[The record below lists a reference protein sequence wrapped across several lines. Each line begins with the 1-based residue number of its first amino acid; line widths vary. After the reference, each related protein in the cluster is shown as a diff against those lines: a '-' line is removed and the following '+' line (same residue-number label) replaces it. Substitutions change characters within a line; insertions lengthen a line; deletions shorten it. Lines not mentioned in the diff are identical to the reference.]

1 MYGCEKKLAG
11 IFALDTR
18 SPRKPGN
25 RSVDFLVYATGSVNI
40 FPASTINLLFNRKR
54 CKEKE
59 KRPLNL
65 GTPQPILTPATP
77 LNAAHSRAILKR
89 NLLLSRRLR
98 PVNSMTKYS
107 FLTLF
112 LLLCIASTLPAQEI
126 VQVGKASYFAEI
138 PAGKPSPSGPEGPI
152 APRLLEAAKIDRPA
166 PTNQYWSSLLFPRMR
181 GNAFGNPVY
190 IPPLS
195 LRATAAGFEI
205 GCNNKSSTGTEYH
218 FAHENLIKVSVEGIT
233 ASSVAVS
240 DWFETGATA
249 NLVDEAGQSILAV
262 SFQKSSPALVFT
274 DLPVG
279 KTVSV
284 EVKGDVNMKEI
295 GAVKF
300 PGAVGSIM
308 HAVRFTADG
317 CPCGVFLNKGG
328 ITRSETGYHITPE
341 EGTRLTI
348 ALLPRQ
354 NDEYSELLL
363 EAAGVFLN
371 PPTKPVSNWIYDPE
385 KNVVTF
391 TYALPNKDDALNKK
405 KSAFILLPHQ
415 WKLLDA
421 EALAELNKI
430 AGTYRSSRGD
440 AKVFFAEEVK
450 LEIPVRGLLPS
461 LPPLEGEDAEKLK
474 ATFLAEYPS
483 LRLEGNDTYWF
494 GKSLQKVISAARIAD
509 QLGLTAERDAMVH
522 QVKRGLE
529 DWFTATPGK
538 NKNFF
543 AYDPKWGTL
552 IGYNHSYG
560 SAEELNDHHFHYGYF
575 VSAAAFIAQYDPD
588 WAAEENWGGMVNLLI
603 RDACSFDKNDPL
615 FPWFRCFDLW
625 EGHSWAAG
633 HGDFRGGNNNES
645 SSESMLFNSS
655 VYLWGVLTGND
666 KLRDLGAFLYA
677 LEQSAIEQYWWDVD
691 DEVFPDDYRYCA
703 VGMVWGSGAAHA
715 TWFSGDSHCIHGIN
729 FLPINASSTYM
740 GKRPDYVKKNYA
752 EIIDEIREGQ
762 ELGWGDVIYS
772 YWVLGEPDEARKAYD
787 VWFAAGSPRAENGMS
802 QTFTQHWI
810 WSISNYGT
818 VDMSV
823 TADTPSYQVFVK
835 DGKQTYVAWNL
846 GMVPKTVTFSDGTVL
861 EVPAGETVKTVQ

>member
-1 MYGCEKKLAG
+1 MTAV
-11 IFALDTR
+11 AVR
-18 SPRKPGN
+18 SCFRYI
-25 RSVDFLVYATGSVNI
+25 V
-40 FPASTINLLFNRKR
+40 
-54 CKEKE
+54 
-59 KRPLNL
+59 
-65 GTPQPILTPATP
+65 
-77 LNAAHSRAILKR
+77 
-89 NLLLSRRLR
+89 
-98 PVNSMTKYS
+98 SMAKHIS
-107 FLTLF
+107 LTLLVF
-112 LLLCIASTLPAQEI
+112 LCIVGELSAQEI

-138 PAGKPSPSGPEGPI
+138 PAGKPRPSGPEGPI
-152 APRLLEAAKIDRPA
+152 IPRLLESAKIERPV

-195 LRATAAGFEI
+195 LRATAEGFEI

-218 FAHENLIKVSVEGIT
+218 FVHENLIKVSVEETT
-233 ASSVAVS
+233 AHSVAVS

-249 NLVDEAGQSILAV
+249 NLVDEAGQSLLAV
-262 SFQKSSPALVFT
+262 SFQKSSPAFVFS

-279 KTVSV
+279 KTVTV
-284 EVKGDVNMKEI
+284 AVRGDIKEFATVKI
-295 GAVKF
+295 
-300 PGAVGSIM
+300 PGAEGSVM

-317 CPCGVFLNKGG
+317 RPFGVFLNKGEL
-328 ITRSETGYHITPE
+328 TQTETSYNITPV
-341 EGTRLTI
+341 EGSHLTI
-348 ALLPRQ
+348 ALLPNLVPQ
-354 NDEYSELLL
+354 TLL
-363 EAAGVFLN
+363 EAIGFFLT
-371 PPTKPVSNWIYDPE
+371 PLTKPVSNWTYDSE
-385 KNVVTF
+385 KNAVTF
-391 TYALPNKDDALNKK
+391 SNASPDKDDALNKK

-440 AKVFFAEEVK
+440 AKVFFGEGVK
-450 LEIPVRGLLPS
+450 FEIPVRGLLPS
-461 LPPLEGEDAEKLK
+461 LPPLYGEDAEKLK
-474 ATFLAEYPS
+474 ATFLDEYPS
-483 LRLEGNDTYWF
+483 IRLEGNDTYWF

-509 QLGLTAERDAMVH
+509 QLGLTTERDAMI
-522 QVKRGLE
+522 QKVKTGLE

-538 NKNFF
+538 NNNFF

-603 RDACSFDKNDPL
+603 RDACSYDKNDPL

-633 HGDFRGGNNNES
+633 HGDFRAGNNNES

-691 DEVFPDDYRYCA
+691 GEVFPDDYRYCA
-703 VGMVWGSGAAHA
+703 VGMVWGTGAAHA

-729 FLPINASSTYM
+729 FLPINAGSTYM

-752 EIIDEIREGQ
+752 EIISEIREGQ
-762 ELGWGDVIYS
+762 ELGWVDVIYS
-772 YWVLGEPDEARKAYD
+772 YWVLGEPDAARRAYD

-810 WSISNYGT
+810 RSISNYGT

-823 TADTPSYQVFVK
+823 TADTPSYLVFVK
-835 DGKQTYVAWNL
+835 DSKRTYVAWNPGRL
-846 GMVPKTVTFSDGTVL
+846 PKTVKFSDGTVL
-861 EVPAGETVKTVQ
+861 EVPVGQTAKVAMSPW